1 MKVLS
6 IDISNVSIQS
16 TGSAKVCK
24 ELVTELV
31 NSFDLGSW
39 NVIIVQNDP
48 EIYKYMKDRLSKKV
62 VFVSENFYSFNIKV
76 DKIFFPV
83 PNYSISKLLQTA
95 RSCDSLILQVLDLI
109 AFKNRNYFPNIISW
123 VVYVVV
129 SYCFFFKASVIVV
142 NSNTVRLAFC
152 KIPLGKLLTR
162 KIVEIP
168 LGIKPI
174 KEIKNFEKTSRSRVI
189 LVIGTSYEHKN
200 RIWALKIMRKLF
212 DEDIHYKV
220 IFSGPDPKFGH
231 TRLKDDL
238 FIQRNLRSFAN
249 NLAFPGWVS
258 DELLDFFI
266 DNSDL
271 VLYTSVE
278 EGFGLVPFEIL
289 ARNKLCLFGRVG
301 IFENIEFDKS
311 LIKFLTLDNLVSDY
325 RLFTDFLINPD
336 LYDNQRAEML
346 LLSKNYSISNYT
358 YSISNLLQGY

>member
-24 ELVTELV
+24 ELVTEIV
-31 NSFDLGSW
+31 NSFDLNSW
-39 NVIIVQNDP
+39 NVIIIQNDP
-48 EIYKYMKDRLSKKV
+48 EICKFMKSRVSRKV
-62 VFVSENFYSFNIKV
+62 AFVSENFYLFNIKV

-83 PNYSISKLLQTA
+83 PNYSISKLLQSS

-109 AFKNRNYFPNIISW
+109 AFKHRNYFPNIVSW
-123 VVYVVV
+123 VNYLLV

-142 NSNTVRLAFC
+142 NSNTIKLAFC

-162 KIVEIP
+162 KIIEIP
-168 LGIKPI
+168 LGINPI
-174 KEIKNFEKTSRSRVI
+174 TNINLEKTSRSKVI
-189 LVIGTSYEHKN
+189 LVIGTSYSHKN
-200 RIWALKIMRKLF
+200 RIWALKLMKKLF

-220 IFSGPDPKFGH
+220 IFPGPDPKFGH

-238 FIQRNLRSFAN
+238 FIQRNLQSFAN
-249 NLAFPGWVS
+249 NLVFPGWVS

-271 VLYTSVE
+271 VLYPSVD

-301 IFENIEFDKS
+301 IFKNVEFDYT
-311 LIKFLTLDNLVSDY
+311 LIKFLSLDNLDDDY
-325 RLFTDFLINPD
+325 RLLTEFLNNQEI
-336 LYDNQRAEML
+336 YDSQKSEML
-346 LLSKNYSISNYT
+346 LLSKNYSTSNYT
-358 YSISNLLQGY
+358 YSISNLLKEH